1 MDEFAVVEN
10 YHGELPDGEK
20 SKPQTQMSQEVPFQ
34 RRTAGVLGVK
44 TSVHEPGLK
53 LRCTYSKTFTKR

>member
-44 TSVHEPGLK
+44 TSVHEPGLRK
-53 LRCTYSKTFTKR
+53 